1 MLLPKSWCALVV
13 VMLIG
18 LTLGSE
24 SADGQSGRGGLMGQ
38 IRRESVQAELK
49 LTDEQKA
56 KLEVVFKTQRDKR
69 RKLFQEMR
77 SGNADRDRISG
88 MMGQVRKDAENE
100 ALAILTPEQKQ
111 VWEQKI
117 GLTPT
122 GEAAVTQGSGA
133 TRSRGGR
140 RRRRGF
146 DAASRRASSTENFS
160 ESSDGPRNVVAS
172 FAPQPVAGQAGEA
185 GKSGGVADAQSQD
198 ADPFPKGKPTRLSFS
213 FRYAPW
219 EDVLKFFAEAAGL
232 TLDLTEVPP
241 GTFNYLDK
249 RQYTPLEALDI
260 LNGYLLQRGYVL
272 VHRDQFLV
280 VVNIDKGIPPNLVPT
295 ISIDDLPKR
304 GKNELLSV
312 IFPLEDLDA
321 EQAAKEVG
329 ALLGPQGKVAP
340 LTSSKAVVVTDI
352 GSNLLRIQRLLKGAK
367 PGPKEMTF
375 RMFPLKNVSAI
386 YAERIIRNQLGLPT
400 AVQNVSSNT
409 SNRRSGRGRDFR
421 RFFAGRFGS
430 RRRGRDSGSQPS
442 AASSSQTS
450 SQDPG
455 KAQVTAD
462 ARTNSVLVT
471 ATATQLKIV
480 EAVVRAID
488 VREDST
494 GGPLAAGNQTPRL
507 KVYEVKS
514 ADPGEVAK
522 TINAMMPGVVINQD
536 TQFRRIHTFATPAEH
551 QQIERLIRQLEG
563 GESGLAVA
571 VISLSRIDAVTAAST
586 LQSLFTRDGD
596 QAPTIQAELMGQRL
610 MVRGTPAQIT
620 QVRSVLTQLG
630 ENGSTISAGVP
641 SLRGPV
647 RTISLGGRNPREVLR
662 LLERYWSA
670 SNRNPIRI
678 IDLSKESLIQ
688 EKRTPSKDDSEIPEA
703 SRYEVESKVDVATAV
718 DENAVDEDLEDEEI
732 EDNDDSLD
740 EFLELFDVEEQP
752 DEQLQDTG
760 QPGGTQPGKN
770 KAERQSSPTDSAPVA
785 VSVSG
790 GNLIVGSADENAL
803 DRLQRLIE
811 TLVRGIPVRTGW
823 TVYYLRSSDASDTA
837 AMLEQILSAGLFSM
851 STTSTGLVGSS
862 QRLRIIPET
871 RSNALFVSG
880 PALKVQDVEELLKI
894 LDSSELPESL
904 RDRIPRLIPVEHAD
918 AAQVAEIIKEVYQAD
933 MSGETRNTGG
943 GSGTRGGGGTGR
955 RDTLV
960 GNGNNRGRQNR
971 PRLSAARL
979 TVGVDTRTNQ
989 LVVSASDALH
999 RQIQALVQ
1007 SLDRAALEAKPTVRV
1022 VKLATANSLVVQQA
1036 LGSLFPKIKVS
1047 TTGRSSSSAA
1057 STNLPSSRT
1066 SRQPPSGNSRRSEDI
1081 RSLFEQRFRD
1091 QNQQQPRGPRSRG
1104 TNGDTGRSTGREN
1117 RSGFRQNNQRLFQRR
1132 PRR

>member
-1 MLLPKSWCALVV
+1 MLLPKSCCALVL

-24 SADGQSGRGGLMGQ
+24 SADGQFGRGGLMGQ

-56 KLEVVFKTQRDKR
+56 KLEAIFKTQQDKR
-69 RKLFQEMR
+69 RELFQEVR

-88 MMGQVRKDAENE
+88 MMEQVRKDMENE
-100 ALAILTPEQKQ
+100 ALAILTPQQKQ
-111 VWEQKI
+111 VWEQI
-117 GLTPT
+117 VGPSPT
-122 GEAAVTQGSGA
+122 DKSAVSQGTGV

-146 DAASRRASSTENFS
+146 DAGSRRALSTENFS
-160 ESSDGPRNVVAS
+160 ESSDGSRNVVAS
-172 FAPQPVAGQAGEA
+172 FALQPVADQAGEA
-185 GKSGGVADAQSQD
+185 GKSGGVADALSQD

-295 ISIDDLPKR
+295 IPIGDLPKR

-329 ALLGPQGKVAP
+329 TLLGPQGKVAP

-375 RMFPLKNVSAI
+375 RMFPLKNVSAT

-400 AVQNVSSNT
+400 VVQNVSSNT
-409 SNRRSGRGRDFR
+409 SNTSNRRRGRDFR

-430 RRRGRDSGSQPS
+430 RRRGRDSGSQSS
-442 AASSSQTS
+442 ATSNSQASSP
-450 SQDPG
+450 DPG

-471 ATATQLKIV
+471 ATAAQLKIV

-488 VREDST
+488 VREDTT
-494 GGPLAAGNQTPRL
+494 GGPLTAGNQTPRL

-514 ADPGEVAK
+514 ADPSEVAK

-536 TQFRRIHTFATPAEH
+536 AQFRRIHTFATPAEH

-596 QAPTIQAELMGQRL
+596 
-610 MVRGTPAQIT
+610 
-620 QVRSVLTQLG
+620 
-630 ENGSTISAGVP
+630 
-641 SLRGPV
+641 
-647 RTISLGGRNPREVLR
+647 
-662 LLERYWSA
+662 
-670 SNRNPIRI
+670 
-678 IDLSKESLIQ
+678 
-688 EKRTPSKDDSEIPEA
+688 
-703 SRYEVESKVDVATAV
+703 
-718 DENAVDEDLEDEEI
+718 
-732 EDNDDSLD
+732 
-740 EFLELFDVEEQP
+740 
-752 DEQLQDTG
+752 
-760 QPGGTQPGKN
+760 
-770 KAERQSSPTDSAPVA
+770 
-785 VSVSG
+785 
-790 GNLIVGSADENAL
+790 
-803 DRLQRLIE
+803 
-811 TLVRGIPVRTGW
+811 
-823 TVYYLRSSDASDTA
+823 
-837 AMLEQILSAGLFSM
+837 
-851 STTSTGLVGSS
+851 
-862 QRLRIIPET
+862 
-871 RSNALFVSG
+871 
-880 PALKVQDVEELLKI
+880 
-894 LDSSELPESL
+894 
-904 RDRIPRLIPVEHAD
+904 
-918 AAQVAEIIKEVYQAD
+918 
-933 MSGETRNTGG
+933 
-943 GSGTRGGGGTGR
+943 
-955 RDTLV
+955 
-960 GNGNNRGRQNR
+960 
-971 PRLSAARL
+971 
-979 TVGVDTRTNQ
+979 
-989 LVVSASDALH
+989 
-999 RQIQALVQ
+999 
-1007 SLDRAALEAKPTVRV
+1007 
-1022 VKLATANSLVVQQA
+1022 
-1036 LGSLFPKIKVS
+1036 
-1047 TTGRSSSSAA
+1047 
-1057 STNLPSSRT
+1057 
-1066 SRQPPSGNSRRSEDI
+1066 
-1081 RSLFEQRFRD
+1081 
-1091 QNQQQPRGPRSRG
+1091 
-1104 TNGDTGRSTGREN
+1104 
-1117 RSGFRQNNQRLFQRR
+1117 
-1132 PRR
+1132 